1 MEQIVY
7 KRESIEMILRILDQ
21 IEIKGANNVRL
32 LAVAFDKLNN
42 EGKIQKEEEIKKEE
56 NTDGTVNS
64 L

>member
-7 KRESIEMILRILDQ
+7 NKESIEMVLRLLDQ
-21 IEIKGANNVRL
+21 LEIKGANNARY
-32 LAVAFDKLNN
+32 LAVAFDKLKN
-42 EGKIQKEEEIKKEE
+42 EGTIKKEE

>member
-7 KRESIEMILRILDQ
+7 KRESIEMILRLLNEL
-21 IEIKGANNVRL
+21 EIKGANNARY
-32 LAVAFDKLNN
+32 LAVVFDKLKN
-42 EGKIQKEEEIKKEE
+42 EGEIKKEE